1 MQPVCSRSDSL
12 QGVSHR
18 KLCFLCAH
26 ASLSTSPLAYVIHP
40 YFSSNISSKLPSSRP
55 IKKMIVFRSTI
66 TSLPRGRTS
75 KVLKCLEPRST
86 DHAPPP
92 KGGPVRSRGGIE
104 RYIPIK
110 PTKQQGTLLLSWL
123 LMRFGG
129 QEVIPVFFYVN

>member
-1 MQPVCSRSDSL
+1 M
-12 QGVSHR
+12 G
-18 KLCFLCAH
+18 
-26 ASLSTSPLAYVIHP
+26 
-40 YFSSNISSKLPSSRP
+40 SNISSKLPSSRP

-123 LMRFGG
+123 LIGISSPAIG
-129 QEVIPVFFYVN
+129 YVNFRRTCAWYPLVLQLNNSKYI